1 MLAQKMLTEKNVDTQ
16 NVDMMK
22 KNVDTQ
28 NVDQKKC

>member
-1 MLAQKMLTEKNVDTQ
+1 MLTEKKNVDTQ